1 MANPANAPARGQML
15 IQRWIPTMAFPV
27 TIGCALLATWAGF
40 ALFQLPYTLAAALAV
55 FIFGFILIPLLEH
68 LLPFRKDWNRSDGDT
83 GTDIVH
89 LIVGNGIVVN
99 LEKPLLVA
107 ALIGLTS
114 WLAGSVGGSLWPDG
128 WPLLAQ
134 LLLMLLIAEFGRY
147 WVHVAAHKLPWLW
160 RFHAVHHSPNR
171 LYFLNAGRFHPLEKV
186 LFQLPEVVPFIVL
199 GTNIETITLYFT
211 FNAIHGFFQH
221 SNIRLRLGWLNYVFS
236 LPELHRWHH
245 SKKIEESDRN
255 FGNNLIV
262 WDLLF
267 GTYFNPKEREVED
280 IGLLNPE
287 FPKGYLGQL
296 AAPFASRDI
305 SKPVGY
311 VG

>member
-1 MANPANAPARGQML
+1 MNNPTAKPDQDASLA
-15 IQRWIPTMAFPV
+15 QRLIPTLAFPL
-27 TIGCALLATWAGF
+27 TMGSALFVTWAGF
-40 ALFQLPYTLAAALAV
+40 ALFDLPYTLAAALAV
-55 FIFGFILIPLLEH
+55 VIFGFIVVPVLER
-68 LLPFRKDWNRSDGDT
+68 LLPYRESWNHSHGDT
-83 GTDIVH
+83 GTDIIH
-89 LIVGNGIVVN
+89 LFVTNVLIVN

-107 ALIGLTS
+107 ALVGVTA
-114 WLAGSVGGSLWPDG
+114 WLSEFMGSTLWPDG

-134 LLLMLLIAEFGRY
+134 LFLMLLIAEFGRY
-147 WVHVAAHKLPWLW
+147 WVHLAAHKLPWLW
-160 RFHAVHHSPNR
+160 RFHAVHHSPSR
-171 LYFLNAGRFHPLEKV
+171 LYFLNAGRFHPLEKI

-199 GTNIETITLYFT
+199 GTNVETIALYFT
-211 FNAIHGFFQH
+211 FNSIHGFFQH
-221 SNIRLRLGWLNYVFS
+221 SNIQLRLGWLNYVFS

-267 GTYFNPKEREVED
+267 GTYFNPQGREVGD

-287 FPKGYLGQL
+287 YPKDYLGQL
-296 AAPFASRDI
+296 AVPFASHDA
-305 SKPVGY
+305 SKPEGY